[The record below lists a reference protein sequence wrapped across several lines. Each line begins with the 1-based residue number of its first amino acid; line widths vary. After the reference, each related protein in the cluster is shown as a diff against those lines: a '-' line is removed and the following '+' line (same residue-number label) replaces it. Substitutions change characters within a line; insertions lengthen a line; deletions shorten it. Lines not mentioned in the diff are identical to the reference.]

1 MYIHTISFFYQ
12 YNIYKKKTFISK
24 RVIFLFLPNFRRLF
38 ENSSK
43 VWKKPKYNSFRN
55 KCPFFIYILIEEG
68 KVKIYRYIYIEGNY
82 KKLNGKFNNADKLN
96 YALVISL
103 LLSTLP
109 ALLNLHIVEFKQRK
123 N

>member
-1 MYIHTISFFYQ
+1 M
-12 YNIYKKKTFISK
+12 
-24 RVIFLFLPNFRRLF
+24 
-38 ENSSK
+38 
-43 VWKKPKYNSFRN
+43 
-55 KCPFFIYILIEEG
+55 IEEG

-103 LLSTLP
+103 LLSTLL